1 MFPDLFEW
9 AKETVTFGWNN
20 ISKKKNIFCCWKTLK
35 IVKKSKQSVSRREL
49 KEEGS
54 KLMVKYGLVQNV
66 RTEKGYL
73 SFNDMGK
80 CWSIFADFSPLS

>member
-1 MFPDLFEW
+1 M
-9 AKETVTFGWNN
+9 
-20 ISKKKNIFCCWKTLK
+20 
-35 IVKKSKQSVSRREL
+35 SRREL

>member
-9 AKETVTFGWNN
+9 AKETVTLSFKK
-20 ISKKKNIFCCWKTLK
+20 ISNKRLLFTVKNRK
-35 IVKKSKQSVSRREL
+35 KKSKQSVSRREL